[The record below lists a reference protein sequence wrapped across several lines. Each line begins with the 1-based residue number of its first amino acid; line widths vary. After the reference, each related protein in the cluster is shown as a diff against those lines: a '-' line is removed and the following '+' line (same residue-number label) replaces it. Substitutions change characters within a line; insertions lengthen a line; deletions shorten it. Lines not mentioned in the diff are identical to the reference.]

1 MKTKKT
7 NNEELE
13 QTWLIQWATMLSSQH
28 KELALLHHIPNGG
41 LRSKSEAKRLK
52 AAGVKA
58 GVPDLCL
65 PVARQ
70 GYHGLYIELKA
81 GKGKATASQKQW
93 LDALNAQGY
102 KSVICYGW
110 IEGAKEL
117 ANYLDIKIEI

>member
-1 MKTKKT
+1 MKT

-102 KSVICYGW
+102 KAIICYGW
-110 IEGAKEL
+110 IEAAKVIID
-117 ANYLDIKIEI
+117 YMDLDVQV

>member
-52 AAGVKA
+52 AAGVKS

-70 GYHGLYIELKA
+70 GYHGLYMELKA

-93 LDALNAQGY
+93 LDSLNNQGY
-102 KSVICYGW
+102 KAIICYGW

-117 ANYLDIKIEI
+117 ADYLNIEIEI